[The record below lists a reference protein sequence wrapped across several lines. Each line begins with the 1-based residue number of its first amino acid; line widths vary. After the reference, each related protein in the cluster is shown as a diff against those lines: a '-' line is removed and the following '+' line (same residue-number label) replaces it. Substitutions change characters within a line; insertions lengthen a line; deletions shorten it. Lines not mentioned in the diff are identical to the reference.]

1 MAISYILKARKFNDK
16 VRKARHFGPV
26 EREEMDDIMK
36 HLEEEFNSLRDK
48 QPVIMDSMLE
58 TLENLKTMRRNFE
71 ADPDVYDFDYI
82 SFLDNTVTE
91 RQKVYEHKKLD
102 VGEKYDNASL
112 SSENEDKQF
121 I

>member
-48 QPVIMDSMLE
+48 
-58 TLENLKTMRRNFE
+58 
-71 ADPDVYDFDYI
+71 
-82 SFLDNTVTE
+82 
-91 RQKVYEHKKLD
+91 
-102 VGEKYDNASL
+102 
-112 SSENEDKQF
+112 
-121 I
+121 